1 MKKEEI
7 PGGCPGE
14 SPQKSEERVDEKAGE
29 INQVDIY
36 IQLIF

>member
-1 MKKEEI
+1 MENEEI

-14 SPQKSEERVDEKAGE
+14 SPPKNEERVDEKTGK